1 MRRSTKTD
9 IPYLFAGG
17 LEICG
22 VSGPDAW
29 EPSSENLGYILRRY
43 GWVWLG
49 WFFEKA
55 KIKPTQCRHWFI
67 SECITA

>member
-1 MRRSTKTD
+1 MRRRTKTD

-29 EPSSENLGYILRRY
+29 EPSSENLGYILHSSQI
-43 GWVWLG
+43 WLG
-49 WFFEKA
+49 LVGLIF
-55 KIKPTQCRHWFI
+55 
-67 SECITA
+67 